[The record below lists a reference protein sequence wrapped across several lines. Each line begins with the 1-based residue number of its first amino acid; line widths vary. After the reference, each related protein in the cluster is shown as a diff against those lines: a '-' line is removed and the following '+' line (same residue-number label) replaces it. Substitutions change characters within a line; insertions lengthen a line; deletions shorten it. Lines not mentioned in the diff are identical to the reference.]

1 MLTCTKKSCVRARV
15 RIPDALVHAR
25 QLAGIRRKRSR
36 QRGFSL
42 IEMSVVTAIVLLLAI
57 MAIPAVGSYVLENR
71 VPKVGEALARFIIQT
86 RVVASG
92 GAATPYSGISTG
104 NLASMVSQSG
114 AFTVSGTGASA
125 TVKHGLGADGVAS
138 VAEADLGA
146 GFTVTLSN
154 VNHVACPGIAS
165 MIQRVAD
172 SVQIT
177 PESGAATVVK
187 SASVAFSAMAAEA
200 ACAEGDVNTFTL
212 TAS

>member
-1 MLTCTKKSCVRARV
+1 MLTYTNDQTLNSCDAAITSLQPSSRDVRMQ
-15 RIPDALVHAR
+15 R
-25 QLAGIRRKRSR
+25 Q
-36 QRGFSL
+36 QGFSL
-42 IEMSVVTAIVLLLAI
+42 IEMSIVTAIVLLLAI

-92 GAATPYSGISTG
+92 GAATPYTGISTG

-114 AFTVSGTGASA
+114 VFTVSGTGATAS
-125 TVKHGLGADGVAS
+125 VKHGLGSDGVAS
-138 VAEADLGA
+138 VAESDLGA
-146 GFTVTLSN
+146 GFTVTLSK

-165 MIQRVAD
+165 MVQRVAD

-177 PESGAATVVK
+177 PDSGAAVVVK
-187 SASVAFSAMAAEA
+187 SASVPFSAMAAES
-200 ACAEGDVNTFTL
+200 ACAQGDVNTFTL

>member
-200 ACAEGDVNTFTL
+200 ACAQGDVNTFTL